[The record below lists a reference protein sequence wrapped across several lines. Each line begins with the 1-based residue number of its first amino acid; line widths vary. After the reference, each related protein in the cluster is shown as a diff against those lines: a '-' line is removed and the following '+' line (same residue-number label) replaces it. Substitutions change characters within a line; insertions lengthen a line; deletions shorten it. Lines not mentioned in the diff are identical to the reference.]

1 MSPSVDVT
9 FAAMHHYVYAN
20 GALHP
25 LVEPLVI
32 EIISSNINDPDI
44 TTTVSKK
51 ILKMIE
57 EQSNLM
63 TSQL

>member
-1 MSPSVDVT
+1 M
-9 FAAMHHYVYAN
+9 MHHYNYAN

-25 LVEPLVI
+25 LVEPLMN
-32 EIISSNINDPDI
+32 EIITSNMNDPDI
-44 TTTVSKK
+44 TTSVSKK

>member
-1 MSPSVDVT
+1 
-9 FAAMHHYVYAN
+9 MHHYVYAN
-20 GALHP
+20 GALQP
-25 LVEPLVI
+25 LVEPLI
-32 EIISSNINDPDI
+32 NEMISTNTSDPDI
-44 TTTVSKK
+44 TTAVSKK